1 MALSDRPLRS
11 DYPLRLAHGGL
22 PLAELAQLG
31 IDPAHVLDLSTS
43 LSPLPAHPRVLQ
55 AIRECDVHGYPDP
68 SCSEA
73 KAAIA
78 RALSLDSRGL
88 VIGHGSVELL
98 WSLVH
103 QLSLRD
109 EPGKPLLTASPTFS
123 EPEAA
128 ARAYGIAAVRVT
140 MAEQTGF
147 AVDADRIADAIAWH
161 LPFAVYLCQP
171 NNPTGAALPRPLLTD
186 LIASH
191 PRVVFIIDEA
201 FLSLSELHLDAAV
214 RLPPNAVRVRSLTKD
229 HGLAGL
235 RAGYAVG
242 SPELVERIERA
253 RPPWMISAPAQAA
266 IVVAMAAL
274 DHVDAVRTE
283 LLAHKAALIDELTV
297 LGIET
302 VPSRAS
308 FLLAKVHSAD
318 ALRASL
324 LSDFGVLV
332 RSCASFGLHQHI
344 RLPACLPDARTRLIR
359 ALSVILEDA

>member
-11 DYPLRLAHGGL
+11 AHGGL

-31 IDPAHVLDLSTS
+31 IEPSRVLDLSTS
-43 LSPLPAHPRVLQ
+43 LSPLPAHPSVLR
-55 AIRECDVHGYPDP
+55 AIRESDVHAYPDP
-68 SCSEA
+68 SCTQA

-78 RALSLDSRGL
+78 RALAIPSSSVVL
-88 VIGHGSVELL
+88 GHGSVELL
-98 WSLVH
+98 WSLVRE
-103 QLSLRD
+103 LAASD
-109 EPGKPLLTASPTFS
+109 ERGKPLLTASPTFS

-128 ARAYGIAAVRVT
+128 ARAFGINAVRVT
-140 MAEQTGF
+140 MPEATGF

-201 FLSLSELHLDAAV
+201 FLSLSELHLDAVV

-235 RAGYAVG
+235 RVGYAIVAPDLG
-242 SPELVERIERA
+242 ERLELS

-266 IVVAMAAL
+266 IIAAMGAL
-274 DHVDAVRTE
+274 GHVDFVRAE
-283 LLAHKAALIDELTV
+283 LLAHKATLIEELTAIGV
-297 LGIET
+297 ET
-302 VPSRAS
+302 VPSKAS
-308 FLLAKVHSAD
+308 FFLAKVHNAD
-318 ALRASL
+318 ALRARL
-324 LSDFGVLV
+324 LADYGVLV
-332 RSCASFGLHQHI
+332 RSCSSFGLHQHI
-344 RLPACLPDARTRLIR
+344 RLPACLPAARARLMH
-359 ALSVILEDA
+359 ALAMIVEGA